1 MIIAI
6 YFGTQ
11 MAMQDKLAKLTEL
24 EKQAKAGGG
33 EKRIQQQH
41 QRGKLTAR
49 ERIDLLLDP
58 GSFEELD
65 PFITHRATDF
75 GLAEQQYLGDAVV
88 TGSGKIDG
96 RLVFIYSQDF
106 TVLGGSISEVS
117 AQKICKVM
125 DLAVKKG
132 APIIGLNDSGGARI
146 QEGVMSLY
154 GVGEILLRNTRC
166 SGVIP
171 QLSVI
176 MGPCAGGAVYSP
188 AITDFVFMVKG
199 ISQMYITGPDVIKA
213 VISVDVS
220 HEELGGTKTHAEKS
234 GVAHFIAENEP
245 ECLQMV
251 RRLLSFLPQSF
262 RNDPPR
268 LEPTDDPNRTDENLL
283 NIIPEEPTKSY
294 DMKQIITSVID
305 NGDFMEVHRHFA
317 PNLIVGF
324 GRLNGKTVGIVA
336 QQPAYMAGIIDIS
349 ASVKGARFVRFCDA
363 FNIPLVSFVDVPG
376 FMPGPQEEKGGIIR
390 HGAKF
395 IYAYAESTVPKV
407 TVITRKAYGGAYIV
421 MSSKH
426 LRGDI
431 NYAWPTGEIAVMG
444 PEGAVDVLFKQV
456 IAKSD
461 NPKKTRQKLVREYK
475 GKFGNPYIAAARG
488 YIDDVIDPRVT
499 RPKLIR
505 ALEMLE
511 NPIDSTRPQKKHGNI
526 PL

>member
-1 MIIAI
+1 M
-6 YFGTQ
+6 T
-11 MAMQDKLAKLTEL
+11 MQDKLDRLAEL
-24 EKQAKAGGG
+24 EKQARAGGG
-33 EKRIQQQH
+33 ERRTQQQH
-41 QRGKLTAR
+41 AKGKLTAR

-58 GSFEELD
+58 GSFDELD
-65 PFITHRATDF
+65 PFIVHRTTDF
-75 GLAEQQYLGDAVV
+75 GLGEQKYLGDSVV

-117 AQKICKVM
+117 SQKICKVM

-132 APIIGLNDSGGARI
+132 APVIAIWDSGGARI
-146 QEGVMSLY
+146 QEGVSSLG
-154 GVGEILLRNTRC
+154 GVGDILLRNTLC
-166 SGVIP
+166 SGIIP
-171 QLSVI
+171 QLSVV
-176 MGPCAGGAVYSP
+176 MGPSAGGAVYSP
-188 AITDFVFMVKG
+188 AITDFVFMVEG

-213 VISVDVS
+213 VISIDIT
-220 HEELGGTKTHAEKS
+220 HEELGGAQVHAEKS
-234 GVAHFIAENEP
+234 GVAHFLSEKEKD
-245 ECLQMV
+245 CLQMV

-262 RNDPPR
+262 REDPPR

-283 NIIPEEPTKSY
+283 NIIPQEPDKSY
-294 DMKQIITSVID
+294 DMKQIITSVVD
-305 NGDFMEVHRHFA
+305 NGDFMEVHRNFA
-317 PNLIVGF
+317 PNLITGF
-324 GRLNGKTVGIVA
+324 ARLDGKAVGIVA
-336 QQPAYMAGIIDIS
+336 QQPAYMAGIIDIN

-363 FNIPLVSFVDVPG
+363 FNIPLVSFAEVPG

-431 NYAWPTGEIAVMG
+431 NYAWPTVEIAVMG
-444 PEGAVDVLFKQV
+444 PEGAVNVLFKQA
-456 IAKSD
+456 IAESD
-461 NPKKTRQKLVREYK
+461 NPDKTRQQLVSEYK
-475 GKFGNPYIAAARG
+475 EKFAHPYLAAARG
-488 YIDDVIDPRVT
+488 YIDDVIDPRLT

-505 ALEMLE
+505 ALETLE
-511 NPIDSTRPQKKHGNI
+511 DPSGSPRLQKKHGNI